1 MSSTIYIGTNLED
14 QILPFWTLH
23 FMDHNIHL
31 FNHILKYLLI
41 ILREEINVCVF
52 TVQVSGIHLRCTL
65 DVGHCMSGFFGFPS
79 SIIGEMQ
86 SSKLMCAPD
95 CKSGSTTVWFSPYP
109 SKYYGADRLQ
119 KGASATQWG
128 RFSKIVQTIH
138 RALLLFSKINKDLP
152 TYIKLIYLCSI
163 G

>member
-31 FNHILKYLLI
+31 FNHIPKYLLI

-65 DVGHCMSGFFGFPS
+65 NVGHCMSGFFSFPS
-79 SIIGEMQ
+79 SNMWARCSRRSWCVPRTASLVQRLSGFPLTRANTMEQTDYRRVQVRYNGDKLSQILPSLGTTLYFPSHQ
-86 SSKLMCAPD
+86 PSS
-95 CKSGSTTVWFSPYP
+95 
-109 SKYYGADRLQ
+109 
-119 KGASATQWG
+119 
-128 RFSKIVQTIH
+128 
-138 RALLLFSKINKDLP
+138 N
-152 TYIKLIYLCSI
+152 
-163 G
+163 